1 MLNLC
6 HYPIPIYIYNGVVS
20 LTHCQKNIMRH
31 LNSRRLIKSER
42 LQALMTSKFAED
54 CDEVA

>member
-20 LTHCQKNIMRH
+20 LTHCQIYHTASDFKNVFMKFRTFFYILRTIVYVF
-31 LNSRRLIKSER
+31 LI
-42 LQALMTSKFAED
+42 
-54 CDEVA
+54 